1 MNLSKTAQIAISGT
15 LFILAFFLTSA
26 VDLSIITAIAFYSL
40 LSRKSFL
47 PLLVAAVILF
57 VIDIILRQLDISIR
71 FISDLSL
78 DSYILFL
85 AGVWLYLKSKREFS
99 QMLNEILAKEKN
111 LFSRSIILSVVISMI
126 VTLLIFPLA
135 GNYFSLVFGYFLF
148 SYLIKQFNG
157 KIAISFALF
166 FLALAAVFILTN
178 MNKTAEDFGNFAYF
192 FLVVGTLQEV
202 VNFIKL
208 KSQK

>member
-1 MNLSKTAQIAISGT
+1 MNFSKTAQIAISGT
-15 LFILAFFLTSA
+15 LFILVFFLTSA

-47 PLLVAAVILF
+47 PLFAAAIILF

-85 AGVWLYLKSKREFS
+85 AGVWLYLKSKREFN
-99 QMLNEILAKEKN
+99 QLLTKFLVREKE
-111 LFSRSIILSVVISMI
+111 LFSKNMILSVIISMI
-126 VTLLIFPLA
+126 TVILIFPLA
-135 GNYFSLVFGYFLF
+135 GNYFSLVLGYFLF

-178 MNKTAEDFGNFAYF
+178 MNKIAEDFGNFAYF